1 MSKAKDFIKE
11 AGENLTDVIVTLQ
24 VKMRVKDV
32 GKITPKDAEKLAQA
46 ALTKAIPEEDLR
58 NGKIYVISIESTGS
72 KLVKI

>member
-32 GKITPKDAEKLAQA
+32 GKITPKDAE
-46 ALTKAIPEEDLR
+46 
-58 NGKIYVISIESTGS
+58 
-72 KLVKI
+72 